1 MTQQDTVDAAAA
13 ADAASLTFEQAR
25 DALVEVVERLQT
37 GTNSLQESLDLW
49 ERGERL
55 AQRCEEFL
63 AEARARVERVVAQTR
78 GGTAVP
84 DGGVSD
90 AVGTSDAV
98 GNSDDPTAN

>member
-1 MTQQDTVDAAAA
+1 MTQQDT

-25 DALVEVVERLQT
+25 DSLVEVVERLQT

-78 GGTAVP
+78 GGET
-84 DGGVSD
+84 GVRDSD
-90 AVGTSDAV
+90 ASAGE
-98 GNSDDPTAN
+98 DDPTAH

>member
-1 MTQQDTVDAAAA
+1 MTQQDAADTT
-13 ADAASLTFEQAR
+13 DAASLTFEQAR

-78 GGTAVP
+78 GGEPSVR
-84 DGGVSD
+84 GGN
-90 AVGTSDAV
+90 AA
-98 GNSDDPTAN
+98 DD

>member
-1 MTQQDTVDAAAA
+1 MTQQDSVDT
-13 ADAASLTFEQAR
+13 ASLTFEQAR

-78 GGTAVP
+78 SEPNTA
-84 DGGVSD
+84 
-90 AVGTSDAV
+90 
-98 GNSDDPTAN
+98 DDDE